1 MIKGQN
7 RLRLSRHIK
16 RAFEKGI
23 AWQGAFFKVK
33 AYRRRDFSD
42 NPARLAVV
50 AFKKVSSKAVNRNL
64 IRRRLKA
71 AFRDHLEK
79 LSGWD
84 IVVLSQGNVQTADFA
99 KIQAEAE
106 KCSSFLQSKQSG
118 PTRKP

>member
-33 AYRRRDFSD
+33 AYRRRDLSD

-64 IRRRLKA
+64 IRRRLKS
-71 AFRDHLEK
+71 AFKDRLK
-79 LSGWD
+79 ALPGWD
-84 IVVLSQGNVQTADFA
+84 LVVLSKGNVQTADYA
-99 KIQAEAE
+99 KIQEEAD

-118 PTRKP
+118 LTRKP